1 VELQAPQDLQRAMA
15 LARAYEQRVSA
26 LAAAAS
32 AGRPPRPPTRF
43 HHQPGSMSS
52 STPTTPQFQHSAS
65 SPSTT
70 PTPVSTSY
78 KTPTTTSSQWSSTAP
93 ASARSR
99 IQSQTGCLARP
110 HPVGRNAA
118 IRSNMGARRPISPDL
133 PYVPAR
139 GRAVR
144 RGGGGGRCC
153 VLAKGERVKREPE
166 PRHEEI
172 MGERRWRVCSVVF

>member
-1 VELQAPQDLQRAMA
+1 
-15 LARAYEQRVSA
+15 
-26 LAAAAS
+26 
-32 AGRPPRPPTRF
+32 
-43 HHQPGSMSS
+43 
-52 STPTTPQFQHSAS
+52 
-65 SPSTT
+65 
-70 PTPVSTSY
+70 
-78 KTPTTTSSQWSSTAP
+78 
-93 ASARSR
+93 
-99 IQSQTGCLARP
+99 LARP
-110 HPVGRNAA
+110 YPVGRNAA

-144 RGGGGGRCC
+144 RGGGRCC